1 MATFILRFDQIEY
14 ARKLRGAGVTQDQA
28 DIQAQELERIVE
40 QQNEVLQEKFEQ
52 QARTLQE
59 NTQKLSNLEAKEL
72 VNKGDLRETELR
84 LMKEIEEVRRE
95 TEEVRREIE
104 VVRREIEVV
113 RREIEALKFHTLKF
127 VIWTGV
133 GVSAIL
139 ISSLGGMMAKGF
151 GWW

>member
-1 MATFILRFDQIEY
+1 MATFILRFDPIEY

-104 VVRREIEVV
+104 VVRREIE
-113 RREIEALKFHTLKF
+113 ALKFHTLKF

-139 ISSLGGMMAKGF
+139 ISTLGSMMAKGF
-151 GWW
+151 SWW